1 MARKVYVTN
10 YSKLSIT
17 LSHAGVSANVTFNNG
32 RMGDGIKAK
41 FITSDPFLQY
51 LIEHDSRYGH
61 LFTLLRTYEDDAPK
75 AKKQEAEKKSLKAV
89 ESVRDLADAIDYLA
103 EQGRQVKTR
112 KQALTVA
119 SELGITFPNLKD

>member
-17 LSHAGVSANVTFNNG
+17 LTHAGVSANVTFNNG
-32 RMGDGIKAK
+32 RMGEGIKAK

-61 LFTLLRTYEDDAPK
+61 LFSLWRTYQDDPK
-75 AKKQEAEKKSLKAV
+75 EKTVEEKKQVKAV
-89 ESVRDLADAIDYLA
+89 EGVRDLADAIDYLA
-103 EQGRQVKTR
+103 GLGKQAKTR
-112 KQALTVA
+112 KQVLAVS
-119 SELGITFPNLKD
+119 SELGIAFPNLKD